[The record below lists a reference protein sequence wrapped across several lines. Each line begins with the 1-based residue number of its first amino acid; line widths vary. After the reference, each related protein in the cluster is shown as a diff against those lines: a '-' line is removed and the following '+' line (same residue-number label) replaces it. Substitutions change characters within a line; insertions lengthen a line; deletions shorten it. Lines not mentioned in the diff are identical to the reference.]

1 MFSFAHHHLSLC
13 RCSLELLSQ
22 PNQLMKLLLFLSELS
37 VIVFLLV
44 MFVLPWSYP
53 PARHLCLPSLHHCS
67 LELLLPKNLL
77 LELLLLL
84 SGLSVI
90 MSSFLS
96 YSVQC
101 SRPPSHVL
109 RLPSFP
115 YFSLELLSQS
125 NQLDLDRD
133 IYVSLCSM

>member
-37 VIVFLLV
+37 VIVYLLV

-67 LELLLPKNLL
+67 LELLLPKKSTLGASTSSLWIVSHHVIISFLFCSMFSSTLPCSPSTLL
-77 LELLLLL
+77 SLLL
-84 SGLSVI
+84 SGVTVVVKPTRFRQGHLCLS
-90 MSSFLS
+90 L
-96 YSVQC
+96 
-101 SRPPSHVL
+101 
-109 RLPSFP
+109 
-115 YFSLELLSQS
+115 
-125 NQLDLDRD
+125 
-133 IYVSLCSM
+133 